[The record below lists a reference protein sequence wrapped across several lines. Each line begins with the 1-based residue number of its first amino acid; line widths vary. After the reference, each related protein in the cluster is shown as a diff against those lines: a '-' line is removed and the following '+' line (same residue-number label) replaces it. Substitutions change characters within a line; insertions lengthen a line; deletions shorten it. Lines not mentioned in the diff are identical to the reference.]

1 MQESFP
7 KSDLTWTRAGKELEI
22 FSINIFIVVDF
33 ILKMIL
39 KDHQSNIR
47 LNESLLMMKT
57 TNIISD
63 RKNCILIL

>member
-1 MQESFP
+1 MQESFA

-47 LNESLLMMKT
+47 LNESLLMMKN

>member
-1 MQESFP
+1 MKESFP

-47 LNESLLMMKT
+47 LNESLLMMKN

>member
-47 LNESLLMMKT
+47 LNESLLMMKN

>member
-7 KSDLTWTRAGKELEI
+7 KSDLTWTRAGKEFEI

-47 LNESLLMMKT
+47 LNESLLMMKN